1 MMGNRPRRSLPGAVP
16 LPRRPRRWFTPT
28 SAALLAL
35 VLGFAGFY
43 AGVREEKTRATGSGS
58 TLATG
63 SRSAPATGS
72 GSAPATG
79 SGSAPATGSGSAPAT
94 GSGSRRAVSPTAAT
108 GSAGGV
114 TAGTVTR
121 VDGDT
126 VYVKESSGSTVEIKL
141 LRTTAIDKS
150 VDVSSHSVRPGDSVT
165 IQGTRG
171 SGGAITSTSISDS
184 GNNSTTTTS
193 TSQAAAASSAG

>member
-63 SRSAPATGS
+63 SR
-72 GSAPATG
+72 SAPATG

>member
-16 LPRRPRRWFTPT
+16 LPRRRRRWFTPT

-63 SRSAPATGS
+63 SR
-72 GSAPATG
+72 SAPATG